1 MSVVNTSPISENLNK
16 YIPQILLDIVEYLK
30 EYTINISED
39 IEGEGRGGSLKDEG
53 TVKNILLQSKFK
65 DYIFDEKARK
75 FGDMIVLDYDGITRH
90 PVNIK
95 TTKGSTDNS
104 FSKAGIVY
112 AFTNLSDTS
121 KHLGPMNLKKMYNLI
136 QEFSEDIPK
145 KDYWYL
151 CINKT
156 NSSEI
161 MIRGLKQ
168 INSWVVNINPSNILQ
183 IDWKKEKLLLP
194 AIRSYK
200 DSLNI
205 IESGIKE
212 SIRGY
217 INNIP
222 EEWNNFD
229 S

>member
-1 MSVVNTSPISENLNK
+1 MLAMNTTPISHDLTTC
-16 YIPQILLDIVEYLK
+16 IPQILLDIVEYLK
-30 EYTINISED
+30 EFTINISED

-53 TVKNILLQSKFK
+53 TVINILLQSKFK
-65 DYIFDEKARK
+65 NYIFDEKARK
-75 FGDMIVLDYDGITRH
+75 FGDMIVLDYDKITRH

-95 TTKGSTDNS
+95 TTKGSVDNS

-121 KHLGPMNLKKMYNLI
+121 KDLGPMNLKKMHKLI

-151 CINKT
+151 CINKS
-156 NSSEI
+156 NPSDI
-161 MIRGLKQ
+161 IIRGLKQ

-194 AIRSYK
+194 ANRSYK

-205 IESGIKE
+205 IESCIKE
-212 SIRGY
+212 SIKGY

-222 EEWNNFD
+222 EEWKNP
-229 S
+229 

>member
-1 MSVVNTSPISENLNK
+1 
-16 YIPQILLDIVEYLK
+16 
-30 EYTINISED
+30 
-39 IEGEGRGGSLKDEG
+39 
-53 TVKNILLQSKFK
+53 
-65 DYIFDEKARK
+65 
-75 FGDMIVLDYDGITRH
+75 MIVLDYDKITRH

-95 TTKGSTDNS
+95 TTKGSVDNS

-121 KHLGPMNLKKMYNLI
+121 KDLGPMNLKKMHKLI

-151 CINKT
+151 CINKS
-156 NSSEI
+156 NPSDI
-161 MIRGLKQ
+161 IIRGLKQ

-194 AIRSYK
+194 ANRSYK

-205 IESGIKE
+205 IESCIKE
-212 SIRGY
+212 SIKGY

-222 EEWNNFD
+222 EEWKNP
-229 S
+229 

>member
-1 MSVVNTSPISENLNK
+1 MLAMNTTPISDDLTTC
-16 YIPQILLDIVEYLK
+16 IPQILLDIVEYLK
-30 EYTINISED
+30 EFTINISED

-53 TVKNILLQSKFK
+53 TVINILLQSKFK
-65 DYIFDEKARK
+65 NYIFDEKARK
-75 FGDMIVLDYDGITRH
+75 FGDMIVLDYDKITRH

-95 TTKGSTDNS
+95 TTKGSVDNS

-121 KHLGPMNLKKMYNLI
+121 KDLGPMNLKKMHKLI

-151 CINKT
+151 CINKS
-156 NSSEI
+156 NPSDI
-161 MIRGLKQ
+161 IIRGLKQ

-194 AIRSYK
+194 ANRSYK

-205 IESGIKE
+205 IESCIKE
-212 SIRGY
+212 SIKGY

-222 EEWNNFD
+222 EEWKNP
-229 S
+229 